1 LLHAYIL
8 SYQKAPAITS
18 NKLDDIREFVNTAK
32 RTQ

>member
-18 NKLDDIREFVNTAK
+18 SRVDDIHESVNTAK